1 MVSSVCRFLNSLKPC
16 KCSITEERDVFILL
30 RPWVGQMGIFQ
41 TEGYLRNVF
50 RTAESEKEW
59 AGLMTT
65 QLGTSIVNRGF
76 NSNGFKV
83 PIY

>member
-1 MVSSVCRFLNSLKPC
+1 MQISEFLEALQVQHNRGTRCLHSAE
-16 KCSITEERDVFILL
+16 T
-30 RPWVGQMGIFQ
+30 VGGADGNFSNRRIFK
-41 TEGYLRNVF
+41 NVF

-76 NSNGFKV
+76 N
-83 PIY
+83 